1 MLTTGLLSCRV
12 AVGAA
17 ERDEH
22 LRIRRAVF
30 VEEQG
35 LFDLTDVGP
44 QDADPRTVHVL
55 GLVDGVPGGTVR
67 LYPLEQ
73 PDSRQGDSWQGDRL
87 AVLPG
92 LRQAGLGAPLVR
104 FAVRT
109 AAERGGTRMLAMV
122 QVPNVRFFVR
132 LGWAPLGDP
141 VGYVGRPHQRMQ
153 ISLRPDG

>member
-1 MLTTGLLSCRV
+1 MLSTGLLSCRV
-12 AVGAA
+12 AVGPAD
-17 ERDEH
+17 RDEH

-35 LFDLTDVGP
+35 LFDVTDVGP

-55 GLVDGVPGGTVR
+55 GLVDGVPGGVVR

-73 PDSRQGDSWQGDRL
+73 SGTWQGDRL

-104 FAVRT
+104 FAVR
-109 AAERGGTRMLAMV
+109 AAGERGGTRMLAMV
-122 QVPNVRFFVR
+122 QLPNVRFFVR

-141 VGYVGRPHQRMQ
+141 VGYVGRPHQQMQ
-153 ISLRPDG
+153 ISLCPGG